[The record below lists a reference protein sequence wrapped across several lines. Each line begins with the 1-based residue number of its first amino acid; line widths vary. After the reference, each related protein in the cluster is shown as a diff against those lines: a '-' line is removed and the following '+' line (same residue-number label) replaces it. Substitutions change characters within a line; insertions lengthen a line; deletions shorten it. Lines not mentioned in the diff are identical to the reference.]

1 MPEGPGRGQV
11 VNLDVMLDEYYE
23 LRGWNKET
31 GIPTKEKLK
40 ELGLNFV
47 INDFEKRGIL

>member
-1 MPEGPGRGQV
+1 
-11 VNLDVMLDEYYE
+11 MLDYWYE

-40 ELGLNFV
+40 ELGL
-47 INDFEKRGIL
+47 EYAAKS